1 MFVLNPVYL
10 LLTWAA
16 TAVAFFAA
24 TKLVKGVKI
33 EGGVGTHFVIAAVYG
48 LLMATLGFLCLKPL
62 FHMVTLGS
70 FLVLG
75 LSAVI
80 NLMVATVVIAVT
92 DKLSKRLTIT
102 GFGSAFFV
110 ALILSL
116 TLFAKD
122 FLLGRIG

>member
-16 TAVAFFAA
+16 TAVAFFIASKA
-24 TKLVKGVKI
+24 LKGVKI
-33 EGGVGTHFVIAAVYG
+33 EGGVGTHFVLAAVYG
-48 LLMATLGFLCLKPL
+48 LLMASLGFLCLKPL
-62 FHMVTLGS
+62 FHMVTLGT
-70 FLVLG
+70 FWVLG
-75 LSAVI
+75 LSALI
-80 NLMVATVVIAVT
+80 NLAVATVVIAVT

-110 ALILSL
+110 ALILSA

-122 FLLGRIG
+122 FLLGRL